1 MRFTYL
7 DILEQCFHDKFRGYS
22 KQEVDTFLQL
32 VAEDFKE
39 MTDELGQ
46 LRSENDRK
54 QRKILKLE
62 EKLKVA
68 ENSPK
73 NGNENGN
80 GNGNGNGDS
89 KGNGNGHAKN
99 SNGFGDIP
107 PEFLK
112 EKAKKII
119 EQAKE
124 KASDFKLD
132 AEKELQRLQSEIQHL
147 KGEKK
152 DLLENFKANARNY
165 LQTLQGNKNGDHHAD
180 SNKKD

>member
-39 MTDELGQ
+39 MTDELNQ

-62 EKLKVA
+62 DKLKAA
-68 ENSPK
+68 EEHSKNGNG

-80 GNGNGNGDS
+80 GNGNGHS
-89 KGNGNGHAKN
+89 KN
-99 SNGFGDIP
+99 SNGFGNIP
-107 PEFLK
+107 PEVLK
-112 EKAKKII
+112 EKAQEIIKKAK
-119 EQAKE
+119 EQATHYKQ
-124 KASDFKLD
+124 D
-132 AEKELQRLQSEIQHL
+132 AEKELLRLQSEIKHL

-152 DLLENFKANARNY
+152 DLLENFKANARDY
-165 LQTLQGNKNGDHHAD
+165 LQSLQGKKNGNHHANSD
-180 SNKKD
+180 KKV

>member
-39 MTDELGQ
+39 MNDELGQ

-62 EKLKVA
+62 EKLKAA
-68 ENSPK
+68 EDSQK
-73 NGNENGN
+73 NGN
-80 GNGNGNGDS
+80 GNGNGHSN
-89 KGNGNGHAKN
+89 GNGNGHSKN

-107 PEFLK
+107 PEVLK
-112 EKAKKII
+112 EKAQKII
-119 EQAKE
+119 EKAKE
-124 KASDFKLD
+124 QASHFKQD
-132 AEKELQRLQSEIQHL
+132 AEKELQRLQSEIKNL

>member
-46 LRSENDRK
+46 FRSENDRK

-68 ENSPK
+68 EGSPK
-73 NGNENGN
+73 NRNGN
-80 GNGNGNGDS
+80 GNGNGHS
-89 KGNGNGHAKN
+89 KN
-99 SNGFGDIP
+99 SNSFGDIP
-107 PEFLK
+107 PEVLK

-124 KASDFKLD
+124 QASHFKLD

-152 DLLENFKANARNY
+152 DLLENFKTNARNY
-165 LQTLQGNKNGDHHAD
+165 LQTLQGNKNGDYHAG

>member
-39 MTDELGQ
+39 MTDELVA
-46 LRSENDRK
+46 LRSENERK

-62 EKLKVA
+62 DKLKAA
-68 ENSPK
+68 ESSSK
-73 NGNENGN
+73 NGN
-80 GNGNGNGDS
+80 GNGNGHSN
-89 KGNGNGHAKN
+89 GNGNGHSKN

-107 PEFLK
+107 PEVLK
-112 EKAKKII
+112 EKAQKII
-119 EQAKE
+119 EQAKQQ
-124 KASDFKLD
+124 ASHFKQD
-132 AEKELQRLQSEIQHL
+132 AEKELQRLQSEIKHL

-165 LQTLQGNKNGDHHAD
+165 LQTLQGNKNGNDHAN

>member
-54 QRKILKLE
+54 QRKIIKLE

-68 ENSPK
+68 EDSPK
-73 NGNENGN
+73 NGN
-80 GNGNGNGDS
+80 GNGNGHSN
-89 KGNGNGHAKN
+89 GNGNGHAKD

-107 PEFLK
+107 PEVLK

-124 KASDFKLD
+124 KASHFKLD
-132 AEKELQRLQSEIQHL
+132 AEKELQRLQSEIKHL

-165 LQTLQGNKNGDHHAD
+165 LQTLQGDKNGDHHAD